1 MNNCIG
7 EKNIRYFVAFLVWHF
22 LICLY
27 GALIL
32 GFILAGE
39 IKERKIIYI
48 LTVYYGID
56 NSFSGLFPHV
66 AQWLLAVHNT
76 QILLSVFLAI
86 LALLLGGFCAYHAH
100 LCLTN
105 TTTNETFK
113 WQDYIMWMKKENEA
127 KADAATLRS
136 SIGSANSDAQKAPP
150 SKWRTFFMR
159 SRTPSME
166 PVVRNNIYDRGMIT
180 NLCEVVVPLS
190 ERKAFSRMKSD

>member
-1 MNNCIG
+1 
-7 EKNIRYFVAFLVWHF
+7 
-22 LICLY
+22 
-27 GALIL
+27 
-32 GFILAGE
+32 
-39 IKERKIIYI
+39 
-48 LTVYYGID
+48 
-56 NSFSGLFPHV
+56 
-66 AQWLLAVHNT
+66 
-76 QILLSVFLAI
+76 
-86 LALLLGGFCAYHAH
+86 
-100 LCLTN
+100 
-105 TTTNETFK
+105 
-113 WQDYIMWMKKENEA
+113 MWMKKENEA